1 LYFNRF
7 LLHSNIEGQVM
18 TALMTNPPKPGEPSY
33 ELYAKEREG
42 ILQSLKRRAE
52 KLVAAYN
59 QMEGMTCN
67 EADGALYTFPQITLS
82 QNAINA
88 AQAAGK
94 APDTFYCLEMLAQTG
109 IVVVPGSGFGQVEG
123 TWHFRATILPEEDQI
138 DSVIEKTAQFHRG
151 FMDKYR
157 D

>member
-1 LYFNRF
+1 
-7 LLHSNIEGQVM
+7 M
-18 TALMTNPPKPGEPSY
+18 TALMTDPPKPTEPSH
-33 ELYAKEREG
+33 ELYAAERDG
-42 ILQSLKRRAE
+42 ILQSLNRRAK

-59 QMEGMTCN
+59 EMEGMTCN
-67 EADGALYTFPQITLS
+67 EADGALYTFPRIRLPQR
-82 QNAINA
+82 AIDA
-88 AQAAGK
+88 AGAAGK
-94 APDTFYCLEMLAQTG
+94 APDTFYCLAMLADTG

-138 DSVIEKTAQFHRG
+138 DSVIEKTARFHSA